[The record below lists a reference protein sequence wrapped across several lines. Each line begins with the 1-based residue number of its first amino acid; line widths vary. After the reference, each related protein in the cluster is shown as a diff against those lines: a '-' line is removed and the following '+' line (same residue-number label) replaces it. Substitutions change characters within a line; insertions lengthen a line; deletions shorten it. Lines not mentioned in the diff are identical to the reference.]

1 MIVKYGGNV
10 SRPCKTRSL
19 FPQSGNVTGISN
31 SMFPSSLQ
39 STDSRNVKWPVSEN
53 QCACDISFHTLP
65 LVCSTAVLLWGV
77 ALCGN
82 TIKNGCEVG
91 YSASELSMNCIDSK
105 LACCLLNILRASPHK
120 CGWPGWPGV
129 RDLAFFSTSF
139 VNLSMCSL
147 MRGQAGSVSEI
158 LVFQRWLSV
167 SGLEN
172 CAIMNTSARLSGCNS
187 APWYRWHRLAFLA
200 VFSMSIHLTDSDT
213 AITVDKTMIGA
224 KVTFNLYHDYSNSL
238 TLSNRRTMLQFM
250 NLVDC

>member
-65 LVCSTAVLLWGV
+65 LVCFTAVLLWGV

-82 TIKNGCEVG
+82 TIKNSCEVG

-129 RDLAFFSTSF
+129 RDLAFFFYILCKPFDVLTHE
-139 VNLSMCSL
+139 
-147 MRGQAGSVSEI
+147 RAG
-158 LVFQRWLSV
+158 WL
-167 SGLEN
+167 GFWDLGFP
-172 CAIMNTSARLSGCNS
+172 T
-187 APWYRWHRLAFLA
+187 
-200 VFSMSIHLTDSDT
+200 
-213 AITVDKTMIGA
+213 
-224 KVTFNLYHDYSNSL
+224 L
-238 TLSNRRTMLQFM
+238 TLCKRAGKLCHYEHFSSVIGMQ
-250 NLVDC
+250 